1 MKSATINDIKKEL
14 NNIPQGRIKE
24 LILHLAKYKKENKEL
39 LTYLLFEKDDEYYYI
54 KVIKEDVDAM
64 FININSY
71 STYHST
77 KSLRKI
83 LRLLNK
89 YIKFSGNK
97 QTEAELLIYFC
108 RKLKNSGFD
117 MENSVALANLYY
129 RQLEKIQKAISTLH
143 EDLRGDYEGELEEIA
158 NYRNTV

>member
-14 NNIPQGRIKE
+14 NNIPPARVRE

-54 KVIKEDVDAM
+54 KVIKEDVDTM

-77 KSLRKI
+77 KSIRKI

-97 QTEAELLIYFC
+97 QTEAELLIYYC
-108 RKLKNSGFD
+108 RKLKDSGL
-117 MENSVALANLYY
+117 NISASTALSNLYH

-143 EDLRGDYEGELEEIA
+143 EDLQGDYELELEEIS
-158 NYRNTV
+158 

>member
-14 NNIPQGRIKE
+14 NNIPPGRVNE

-39 LTYLLFEKDDEYYYI
+39 LTYLLFEKDDEYSYI
-54 KVIKEDVDAM
+54 KSIKEDVDAM
-64 FININSY
+64 FINISNY

-77 KSLRKI
+77 KAIRKI
-83 LRLLNK
+83 LRSINK

-97 QTEAELLIYFC
+97 QTEAELLIYYC
-108 RKLKNSGFD
+108 RKLKDSGL
-117 MENSVALANLYY
+117 NIGASTALSNLYN

-143 EDLRGDYEGELEEIA
+143 EDLQGDYEVELEEIGG
-158 NYRNTV
+158 